1 MSEEFA
7 KELLMYSSARAGCA
21 LGYKTTNA
29 VVLETLSDVMG
40 HYMKSVSVKMKEN
53 GEIAGRSVPGI
64 PDLLH
69 SLDSHNSNWRSL
81 RDFAFEKED
90 NNIDINE
97 KRKTNIQKWD
107 QPFFLD
113 VPSFPVRRR
122 QKDKS
127 LIDKK
132 SKITSIDIPSHL
144 PSYPPRHTWSMTNKN
159 KRTNDDKTIDENEKK
174 KNKITVN
181 DSVKKSISLI
191 EDSIDASILKNS

>member
-7 KELLMYSSARAGCA
+7 KELLMYSTARAASA

-29 VVLETLSDVMG
+29 AVLEILSDVMG
-40 HYMKSVSVKMKEN
+40 HYMKAVSVKMKEN
-53 GEIAGRSVPGI
+53 GEIAGRSIPGV

-69 SLDSHNSNWRSL
+69 ALEAINTNWRHL

-90 NNIDINE
+90 NNTDINE
-97 KRKTNIQKWD
+97 KRKTNSQKWD
-107 QPFFLD
+107 QPFYID

-127 LIDKK
+127 STDKK
-132 SKITSIDIPSHL
+132 SKITSADIPSHL
-144 PSYPPRHTWSMTNKN
+144 PPYPPRHTWSMTNKN
-159 KRTNDDKTIDENEKK
+159 KRTHDKTTIDENETKK
-174 KNKITVN
+174 KKIAS
-181 DSVKKSISLI
+181 DSIKKSISLI